1 MACQVYSLMSNT
13 FVVRDFGLPDGHPE
27 GGVYG
32 RDGTLK
38 TFRSLERAKEAANL
52 VNEKGAKLLQLGRFP
67 GKDGHEVAVYLEVT
81 STRRRKVLI
90 DVGGLKL
97 EFRVARDMGSLGE
110 LGALLTRVSEAY
122 GTGR

>member
-1 MACQVYSLMSNT
+1 MACQVYRLTSNA

-38 TFRSLERAKEAANL
+38 TFRSIERAKEAANL
-52 VNEKGAKLLQLGRFP
+52 VNERGAKLLQLGRFP
-67 GKDGHEVAVYLEVT
+67 GKEGHEVAVHLEVT
-81 STRRRKVLI
+81 ATRRRKVLVE
-90 DVGGLKL
+90 VGGLKL

-110 LGALLTRVSEAY
+110 LGALLTRLSKIYEA
-122 GTGR
+122 GR